1 MNDNGDS
8 DASGDNGAGR
18 TAAGCLAGGALF
30 AVVFVAVWLAAITL
44 YGLVVEQ
51 WELVEVRR
59 EFSYDWAFVYAP
71 LIAFGLAL
79 AAAFAATRRLPAARV
94 TLLIVTTALIALVGG
109 ILLLGLGGLV

>member
-1 MNDNGDS
+1 MSEGGDI
-8 DASGDNGAGR
+8 AAKR

-59 EFSYDWAFVYAP
+59 EFSHDWAFLYAP
-71 LIAFGLAL
+71 LIALGLGL
-79 AAAFAATRRLPAARV
+79 AAAFAATRRLPAVRV
-94 TLLIVTTALIALVGG
+94 TLLIVTTGLVTLFAG
-109 ILLLGLGGLV
+109 IFLFGLGGLL